1 MAQVATRMIYGKSPA
16 NAPVSKT
23 LAPLAAKF
31 QRETPCFWSYSIRPL
46 GHCRNSKTEC
56 QNSTPF
62 SRFFLSNFGLLFNFR
77 VLYEDY
83 FFKVIQVGARIS
95 KTYTATEPGQF
106 RGLWLVSFHCQSTV
120 AKVGQRAAVVYWAIW
135 RISIVGPTLPSGYN
149 HDEDI
154 KVKGTFCDWTCYRRV
169 NGIHGWGNLKQ
180 LQTKLVSALFY
191 HIETKA

>member
-149 HDEDI
+149 HEWRRY
-154 KVKGTFCDWTCYRRV
+154 KSKGNILRLNVLSASEWHTWLRKFETAS
-169 NGIHGWGNLKQ
+169 NEISFGIVLPHWN
-180 LQTKLVSALFY
+180 
-191 HIETKA
+191 